1 MNPTPKKIKWIYIII
16 PSACV
21 LLLFIL
27 FMLLPLT
34 LPKNAIASNVYA
46 QNMNLSKMTKSDA
59 VAKLE
64 HSYVQ
69 KKEDFSVVFE
79 HDGKNHTANF
89 SSDDIQFTVD
99 PQKTAEAA
107 YQFGRSS
114 NTFKNSWN
122 ILCSFFKKANVGM
135 IPSCN
140 KELIT
145 PIFYELGAEVYG
157 HSQDAEYRIENGILT
172 VIPPTSG
179 QSHNVDDAIKEF
191 LSAAGDGE
199 YKNIKIHL
207 YKTKIEKLDVDDVYK
222 KVVREPKNAEYK
234 VEGNEV
240 SVTEHVVGVEADKSQ
255 LAALLEQTNKG
266 EIASMEITEI
276 MPEQTTEALQAALFA
291 TTLATFTSNYSS
303 SSANRA
309 YNVEL
314 AAQKINGIVLADGD
328 EFSYNKAVGNAN
340 AANGFKMATVFSNG
354 KVVEGIGGGVCQ
366 VSSTLYCSV
375 LRSDLF
381 VTERHNH
388 SLPIGYVPG
397 GQDATVSYGS
407 LDFKF
412 KNNTGTPI
420 KIVAQCSNRN
430 VTISI
435 LGNASAKKNVEVTS
449 QKISSVEAPMTKV
462 NDPNLPSGTTK
473 VIKKGSPGSVYIT
486 YKKVYDANGAL
497 TSEKQIKST
506 YKASAGEIAVGTGAV
521 TAPSAPASEP
531 AQPEMPAP
539 EQQAPVPETPQTEAP
554 VQEQPTE

>member
-1 MNPTPKKIKWIYIII
+1 MNQPPKKIKWLYIII

-27 FMLLPLT
+27 FTLLPLT

-46 QNMNLSKMTKSDA
+46 QSMNLSKMTKSDA
-59 VAKLE
+59 AEKLE

-79 HDGKNHTANF
+79 HDGENHTAKFN
-89 SSDDIQFTVD
+89 SDDIQFTVD

-135 IPSCN
+135 VPSCN

-172 VIPPTSG
+172 IIPPTSG

-191 LSAAGDGE
+191 LSATGDGE

-207 YKTKIEKLDVDDVYK
+207 HETKIEKLDVDEVYK

-255 LAALLEQTNKG
+255 LAAILEKTNKG

-276 MPEQTTEALQAALFA
+276 MPEQTTEALQAALFG
-291 TTLATFTSNYSS
+291 TTLASFTSNYSS

-407 LDFKF
+407 LDFRF

-449 QKISSVEAPMTKV
+449 QKISSIEAPMTKV

-473 VIKKGSPGSVYIT
+473 IIKKGSPGSVYIT
-486 YKKVYDANGAL
+486 YKKVYDANGAVA
-497 TSEKQIKST
+497 SEKQIKST
-506 YKASAGEIAVGTGAV
+506 YKASAGEIAVGTGV
-521 TAPSAPASEP
+521 VNTAPSAPASQP
-531 AQPEMPAP
+531 AQPTAPAP
-539 EQQAPVPETPQTEAP
+539 EQQSPVPSEVPQTEIPA
-554 VQEQPTE
+554 QE

>member
-1 MNPTPKKIKWIYIII
+1 M
-16 PSACV
+16 V
-21 LLLFIL
+21 
-27 FMLLPLT
+27 
-34 LPKNAIASNVYA
+34 
-46 QNMNLSKMTKSDA
+46 
-59 VAKLE
+59 
-64 HSYVQ
+64 
-69 KKEDFSVVFE
+69 
-79 HDGKNHTANF
+79 
-89 SSDDIQFTVD
+89 
-99 PQKTAEAA
+99 
-107 YQFGRSS
+107 
-114 NTFKNSWN
+114 
-122 ILCSFFKKANVGM
+122 
-135 IPSCN
+135 PSCN

-172 VIPPTSG
+172 IIPPTSG

-191 LSAAGDGE
+191 LSATGDGE

-207 YKTKIEKLDVDDVYK
+207 HETKIEKLDVDEVYK

-255 LAALLEQTNKG
+255 LAAILEKTNKG

-291 TTLATFTSNYSS
+291 TTLASFTSNYSS

-407 LDFKF
+407 LDFRF

-449 QKISSVEAPMTKV
+449 QKISSIEAPMTKV

-473 VIKKGSPGSVYIT
+473 IIKKGSPGSVYIT
-486 YKKVYDANGAL
+486 YKKVYDVNGAVA
-497 TSEKQIKST
+497 SEKQIKST
-506 YKASAGEIAVGTGAV
+506 YKASAGEMAVGTGV
-521 TAPSAPASEP
+521 VNTAPSAPASQP
-531 AQPEMPAP
+531 AQPTAPAP
-539 EQQAPVPETPQTEAP
+539 EQQSPVPSEVPQTEIPA
-554 VQEQPTE
+554 QE